1 MSRLSS
7 TLFARGP
14 HRVLRGVAMGI
25 GVTVVA
31 SGCQFNGL
39 NSLSLPGTAG
49 HGSRSYTITVEL
61 PDVTTLPQ
69 NSPVMVDD
77 VTVGSVSGIDAFQKP
92 DGSWYAGVKVSLGPE
107 VHLPANAVAKV
118 AQTSLLGSQH
128 IELAAP
134 AGEPAEGKLTA
145 GATIPLSRT
154 GKYPSTEEVLS
165 ALSVVVNKG
174 NLGALQDITDE
185 TYNLFK
191 GRTGNLTQVLPKLAT
206 LISSLN
212 SQRDDII
219 SAIEGIDKFSR
230 VLAEHK
236 ESLGRAIDSIEP
248 ALKVLN
254 ENRANIIEAFRSV
267 GNLAK
272 ITDRVLRTTKEDIV
286 ADLKGLYPVVR
297 ALAENRDVLIDSLDL
312 LPTFPF
318 STKYLRNA
326 VRGDYLN
333 VFVTFDLT
341 ARRLGETLFTTSFFD
356 PNMQH
361 FNDVVNPPEW
371 LIGSMANL
379 NGKETSPFD
388 LPAPAAPAAPQGGG
402 R

>member
-1 MSRLSS
+1 MSRN
-7 TLFARGP
+7 A
-14 HRVLRGVAMGI
+14 LRGIAMGA
-25 GVTVVA
+25 GVAVVV

-39 NSLSLPGTAG
+39 NSLNLPGTAG
-49 HGSRSYTITVEL
+49 HGSGSYTVTVEL

-77 VTVGSVSGIDAFQKP
+77 VTAGSVSGIDAFQKP
-92 DGSWYAGVKVSLGPE
+92 DGSWYAGVKVSLRPE
-107 VHLPANAVAKV
+107 VHLPANAIAKV

-134 AGEPAEGKLTA
+134 VGEPAVGKLTG

-212 SQRDDII
+212 SQRADII

-379 NGKETSPFD
+379 NGKESNPFD
-388 LPAPAAPAAPQGGG
+388 LPAPATPAAPQGGG

>member
-1 MSRLSS
+1 MSKN
-7 TLFARGP
+7 A
-14 HRVLRGVAMGI
+14 LRGMAI
-25 GVTVVA
+25 GVGVAVVA

-39 NSLSLPGTAG
+39 NSLNLPGTTG
-49 HGSRSYTITVEL
+49 HGAGSYTITVEL
-61 PDVTTLPQ
+61 PDVTTMPQ

-77 VTVGSVSGIDAFQKP
+77 VTVGSIAGIDAFQKP
-92 DGSWYAGVKVSLGPE
+92 DGSWYAGVKVTLGPE
-107 VHLPANAVAKV
+107 VQLPANAVAKV

-128 IELAAP
+128 IELSAP
-134 AGEPAEGKLTA
+134 TEEPAVGRLVP
-145 GATIPLSRT
+145 GATIPLNRT

-165 ALSVVVNKG
+165 ALSLVVNKG
-174 NLGALQDITDE
+174 NLGAIQDITDE

-191 GRTGNLTQVLPKLAT
+191 GRTGNLTQVLPKVAT

-212 SQRDDII
+212 AQRADII
-219 SAIEGIDKFSR
+219 SAVEGIDKFAR

-254 ENRANIIEAFRSV
+254 ENRANVVEAFRSV

-272 ITDRVLRTTKEDIV
+272 ITDRVLRASKEDLV
-286 ADLKGLYPVVR
+286 AILKNLYPVIR
-297 ALAENRDVLIDSLDL
+297 AVSENRDDFINSLDF

-318 STKYLRNA
+318 STKYMRQA

-361 FNDVVNPPEW
+361 FNEVVNPPEW

-379 NGKETSPFD
+379 NGKETNPFD
-388 LPAPAAPAAPQGGG
+388 LPAPAPAQGGG

>member
-1 MSRLSS
+1 M
-7 TLFARGP
+7 
-14 HRVLRGVAMGI
+14 
-25 GVTVVA
+25 
-31 SGCQFNGL
+31 
-39 NSLSLPGTAG
+39 
-49 HGSRSYTITVEL
+49 
-61 PDVTTLPQ
+61 
-69 NSPVMVDD
+69 
-77 VTVGSVSGIDAFQKP
+77 
-92 DGSWYAGVKVSLGPE
+92 
-107 VHLPANAVAKV
+107 
-118 AQTSLLGSQH
+118 
-128 IELAAP
+128 
-134 AGEPAEGKLTA
+134 GEPAVGKLTG

-272 ITDRVLRTTKEDIV
+272 ITDRVLRTTKDDIV

-297 ALAENRDVLIDSLDL
+297 GA
-312 LPTFPF
+312 
-318 STKYLRNA
+318 
-326 VRGDYLN
+326 G
-333 VFVTFDLT
+333 
-341 ARRLGETLFTTSFFD
+341 GEPGRTDRQPRS
-356 PNMQH
+356 
-361 FNDVVNPPEW
+361 
-371 LIGSMANL
+371 AA
-379 NGKETSPFD
+379 D
-388 LPAPAAPAAPQGGG
+388 LPVQHQVSAQRGSWRLPECLRDIRPHRAPLG
-402 R
+402 